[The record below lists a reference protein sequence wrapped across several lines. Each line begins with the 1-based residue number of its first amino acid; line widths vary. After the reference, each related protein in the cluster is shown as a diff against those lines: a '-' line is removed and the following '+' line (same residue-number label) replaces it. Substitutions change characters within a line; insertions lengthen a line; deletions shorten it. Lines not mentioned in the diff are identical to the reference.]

1 MSTANR
7 TWALTG
13 AALALLGLTAGYV
26 AVRWKDI
33 PERFATHFG
42 TRFEPDSWSD
52 KSVGSVFFPTIFGA
66 VLVLFFVL
74 IAAGILRWKPSH
86 GYTAMWLAVMNL
98 TLAIM
103 FASLQ
108 VVTVLHTDWVAPA
121 TVGSLVLVL
130 GASLAMVV
138 ALARKQNN
146 TTSPSTSSDEHYKW
160 GMFYYNPEDPAVLV
174 DKRVGVG
181 VDFNYAH
188 WQGKVFLAFVV
199 LVLIGSILL
208 PFLL

>member
-7 TWALTG
+7 IWALTG
-13 AALALLGLTAGYV
+13 AALALLGLAAGYV

-98 TLAIM
+98 ALAIM

-160 GMFYYNPEDPAVLV
+160 GMFYYNPEDPAVMV
-174 DKRVGVG
+174 DKRFGVG

-188 WQGKVFLAFVV
+188 WQGKAFLAFIA
-199 LVLIGSILL
+199 LVLLASISL

>member
-13 AALALLGLTAGYV
+13 AALALLGLAAGYV

-160 GMFYYNPEDPAVLV
+160 GMFYYNPEDPAVMV
-174 DKRVGVG
+174 DKRFGVG

-188 WQGKVFLAFVV
+188 WQGKAFLAFIA
-199 LVLIGSILL
+199 LVLLASILL

>member
-7 TWALTG
+7 IWALTG

-146 TTSPSTSSDEHYKW
+146 TTSTSTSSDEHYKW
-160 GMFYYNPEDPAVLV
+160 GMFYYNPKDPAVLV
-174 DKRVGVG
+174 DKRFGVG

-188 WQGKVFLAFVV
+188 WQGKAFLAFIA
-199 LVLIGSILL
+199 LVLLASILL

>member
-7 TWALTG
+7 IWALTG
-13 AALALLGLTAGYV
+13 AALALLGLAAGYV
-26 AVRWKDI
+26 AVRWTDI

-98 TLAIM
+98 ALAIM

-160 GMFYYNPEDPAVLV
+160 GMFYYNPEDPAVMV

>member
-52 KSVGSVFFPTIFGA
+52 KSVASVFFPTIFGA

-160 GMFYYNPEDPAVLV
+160 GMFYYNPEDPAVMV
-174 DKRVGVG
+174 DKRFGVG

-188 WQGKVFLAFVV
+188 WQGKAFLAFIA
-199 LVLIGSILL
+199 LVLLASISL

>member
-7 TWALTG
+7 IWALTG
-13 AALALLGLTAGYV
+13 AALALLGLAAGYV

-98 TLAIM
+98 ALAIM

>member
-7 TWALTG
+7 TWALIW
-13 AALALLGLTAGYV
+13 AALALLGLAAGYV
-26 AVRWKDI
+26 AARWEDI

-52 KSVGSVFFPTIFGA
+52 KTVGSVFLPTIFGA
-66 VLVLFFVL
+66 VLVLSFVL
-74 IAAGILRWKPSH
+74 IAAAILRWKPSH

-108 VVTVLHTDWVAPA
+108 VVTVLHTDWVAPVM
-121 TVGSLVLVL
+121 VGSLVLVL
-130 GASLAMVV
+130 GSSLAMVV
-138 ALARKQNN
+138 ALARNQNN
-146 TTSPSTSSDEHYKW
+146 TPNPSASAEEHYKW
-160 GMFYYNPEDPAVLV
+160 GMFYYNPDDPAVLV

-188 WQGKVFLAFVV
+188 WQGKVFGIFVV
-199 LVLIGSILL
+199 LVLLGSISL

>member
-146 TTSPSTSSDEHYKW
+146 TTSASTSSDEHYKW
-160 GMFYYNPEDPAVLV
+160 GMFYYNPEDPAVMV
-174 DKRVGVG
+174 DKRFGVG

-188 WQGKVFLAFVV
+188 WQGKAFLAFIA
-199 LVLIGSILL
+199 LVLLASISL

>member
-33 PERFATHFG
+33 PECFATHFG

>member
-7 TWALTG
+7 IWALTG

-52 KSVGSVFFPTIFGA
+52 KTVGSVFLPTIFGA
-66 VLVLFFVL
+66 VLVLSFVL
-74 IAAGILRWKPSH
+74 IAAAILRWKPSH

-160 GMFYYNPEDPAVLV
+160 GMFYYNPEDPAVMV
-174 DKRVGVG
+174 DKRFGVG

-188 WQGKVFLAFVV
+188 WQGKAFLAFIA
-199 LVLIGSILL
+199 LVLLASISL

>member
-7 TWALTG
+7 IWALTG
-13 AALALLGLTAGYV
+13 AALALLGLAAGYV

-160 GMFYYNPEDPAVLV
+160 GMFYYNPEDPAVMV
-174 DKRVGVG
+174 DKRFGVG

-188 WQGKVFLAFVV
+188 WQGKAFLAFIA
-199 LVLIGSILL
+199 LVLLASISL

>member
-7 TWALTG
+7 TWTLTG
-13 AALALLGLTAGYV
+13 AALALLGLAAGYV
-26 AVRWKDI
+26 AARWEDI

-42 TRFEPDSWSD
+42 TRFELDGWSD
-52 KSVGSVFFPTIFGA
+52 KTVGSVFFPTIFGA
-66 VLVLFFVL
+66 VLVLLFVL

-86 GYTAMWLAVMNL
+86 GYTAMWLAVMNFA
-98 TLAIM
+98 LAIM

-121 TVGSLVLVL
+121 MIGSLVLVL

-146 TTSPSTSSDEHYKW
+146 TTSPSTDNDEHYKW
-160 GMFYYNPEDPAVLV
+160 GMFYYNPDDPAVLV
-174 DKRVGVG
+174 DKRHGVG

-188 WQGKVFLAFVV
+188 WQGKAFAVFVV
-199 LVLIGSILL
+199 LVLLGSILL
-208 PFLL
+208 PFSF

>member
-7 TWALTG
+7 IWALTG
-13 AALALLGLTAGYV
+13 AALALLGLAAGYV

-74 IAAGILRWKPSH
+74 IAAGIFRWKPSH

-98 TLAIM
+98 ALAIM

-160 GMFYYNPEDPAVLV
+160 GMFYYNPEDPAVMV
-174 DKRVGVG
+174 DKRFGVG

-188 WQGKVFLAFVV
+188 WQGKAFLAFIA
-199 LVLIGSILL
+199 LVLLASISL